1 MSLAVT
7 LGGAAMITDYVLW
20 GVLLLLLSGSIFAV
34 VLMAK

>member
-20 GVLLLLLSGSIFAV
+20 GVLFLLLGGSIFAV